1 MLGLGSAVVAIVA
14 GLVFLTGGDEEGPNI
29 GEVFAEPVA
38 STGIDP
44 FTPSLVPSL
53 SAMPA
58 IPAVDTAVI
67 EEVVGLL
74 NPPVGE
80 LSAIDF
86 PDLDIPGIESIPD
99 VPIPDPEDVIPE
111 DPVDAAGTVVSTVS
125 GAAPGLYGGT
135 EILTT
140 CDKEA
145 LIAFMQQ
152 NLDKAAAWAGVQ
164 EIDVDDI
171 PDFVRGLT
179 DVILQVDTRVTNH
192 GFRNGVANPIN
203 SVLQAGTAVLV
214 DAFGI
219 PRVRCFCGNPL
230 LPAIELEVD
239 VTVRGTPW
247 PGFDLGNTVVVQAV
261 EEVIDFTLD
270 DILGALT
277 FIKPVGALAS
287 PPTATTEPPATTTT
301 TIVLGTGDVQATL
314 RWNGDADLDLHVI
327 DPDGVEIFY
336 QNARSPSG
344 GLLDVDMVPDCGD
357 SAANVENVFWPEGGS
372 IPGLYQ
378 AFVYHFDASCA
389 ESAEYVLELRIDGQV
404 VASDSGT
411 VSVGTASTPISA
423 TSG

>member
-1 MLGLGSAVVAIVA
+1 
-14 GLVFLTGGDEEGPNI
+14 
-29 GEVFAEPVA
+29 
-38 STGIDP
+38 
-44 FTPSLVPSL
+44 
-53 SAMPA
+53 MPTVSG
-58 IPAVDTAVI
+58 VDTAVVD
-67 EEVVGLL
+67 EVVGLL

-80 LSAIDF
+80 LSEIDF
-86 PDLDIPGIESIPD
+86 PDFEIPGLEGIPD
-99 VPIPDPEDVIPE
+99 VPVPDPEDVLPE
-111 DPVDAAGTVVSTVS
+111 DPVETAETVVATVS

-135 EILTT
+135 EILNT

-145 LIAFMQQ
+145 LIAFMLD

-171 PDFVRGLT
+171 PEFVRSLT

-192 GFRNGVANPIN
+192 GFRDGIANPIN

-230 LPAIELEVD
+230 QPAVELSVD
-239 VTVRGTPW
+239 VSVQGTAW
-247 PGFDLGNTVVVQAV
+247 PGFDLGNTVVVQAI
-261 EEVIDFTLD
+261 EEVIEFTLE
-270 DILGALT
+270 DIMGPLSY
-277 FIKPVGALAS
+277 IKPVGALAS
-287 PPTATTEPPATTTT
+287 PPTTTTEPPATTTT

-314 RWNGDADLDLHVI
+314 RWSGDADLDLHVI
-327 DPDGVEIFY
+327 DPEGVEIFY

-344 GLLDVDMVPDCGD
+344 GILDVDMVPDCGE
-357 SAANVENVFWPEGGS
+357 SGGNVENIFWPEGGS

-378 AFVYHFDASCA
+378 AFVVHYETSCA
-389 ESAEYVLELRIDGQV
+389 GSAEYVLELKIDGQV

-411 VSVGTASTPISA
+411 LSVGASSTPISA